1 MDAAATSLEVHE
13 ARVCY
18 GTHFV
23 LDGVSLNAAGG
34 EFVAL
39 LGSSGCGKTTLL
51 RAICGFVVMAGGA
64 ISVGGRDIT
73 RLPPDR
79 RNIAMVFQS
88 YALWPHMTVA
98 QNMAYGLKLRRVS
111 RAEIAKR
118 VAALLAMLRLEGL
131 GERKVTAL
139 SGGQRQRVALGRA
152 LAVNPQIL
160 LLDEPL
166 SNLDARIREEVR
178 HEIKT
183 LQQDLGITTVHV
195 THDRQEAMVMAD
207 RIAILDDGHVAQ
219 IGTPEEIYNRPNSPF
234 VAGFMGA
241 TNIVPLTVSCG
252 ERQIIIAEG
261 PFNRGIAIER
271 SDITTDG
278 IAQISSGTSA
288 VAHFRSEQARL
299 CPPDQTLHD
308 SLVLHGRIAQASYPG
323 GFYRYAV
330 RVGPHQ
336 YLVDDPRRLAIGE
349 AVGIALPAA
358 ALHLYPARNPAQN
371 ETSSISELSS
381 PPRKRGSRT
390 NAESWGFLDS
400 RIRGNDG

>member
-1 MDAAATSLEVHE
+1 MDSSATSLRVNE

-18 GTHFV
+18 GTHCV
-23 LDGVSLNAAGG
+23 LDRVSLSAEGG
-34 EFVAL
+34 EFIAL

-51 RAICGFVVMAGGA
+51 RAICGFVPVASGA

-73 RLPPDR
+73 RLPPDK

-98 QNMAYGLKLRRVS
+98 QNMGYGLKLRRAR
-111 RAEIAKR
+111 RAEIAER
-118 VAALLAMLRLEGL
+118 IADLLTMLRLEGL
-131 GERKVTAL
+131 GDRKVTAL

-152 LAVNPQIL
+152 LAINPQIL

-166 SNLDARIREEVR
+166 SNLDARIREDVR

-207 RIAILDDGHVAQ
+207 RIAILDAGHVAQ

-234 VAGFMGA
+234 VASFMGA
-241 TNIVPLTVSCG
+241 TNVVPLTLSCA
-252 ERQIIIAEG
+252 ERQIVIAES
-261 PFNRGIAIER
+261 PFNRGIAIEK
-271 SDITTDG
+271 SETFADG
-278 IAQISSGTSA
+278 VERLSPGTSA

-299 CPPDQTLHD
+299 CPPDQPFD
-308 SLVLHGRIAQASYPG
+308 GCLVLCGRITQASYPG

-330 RVGPHQ
+330 CVGPDQ
-336 YLVDDPRRLAIGE
+336 YLVDDQRRLAIGD

-358 ALHLYPARNPAQN
+358 ALHLYPVQS
-371 ETSSISELSS
+371 TQ
-381 PPRKRGSRT
+381 
-390 NAESWGFLDS
+390 
-400 RIRGNDG
+400 